1 MSSIRNES
9 AALDTNEFIFA
20 LRKDEAHPASEALV
34 FDKLSIL
41 RIYLPLPIFLELQRN
56 LTGDELRSALRAL
69 SKAKA
74 LSWDHALVPPEAVE
88 QWQRRGAKKG
98 DAVIAAH
105 LELKGIQ
112 YFVSENRHFLTELKG
127 LPFTVL
133 TAQEALDQ
141 LA

>member
-1 MSSIRNES
+1 MSSIRDES
-9 AALDTNEFIFA
+9 AALDTNEIIFA
-20 LRKDEAHPASEALV
+20 LRKDDAHLASQVLV

-56 LTGDELRSALRAL
+56 LTRDEMRGALRAL
-69 SKAKA
+69 NKAKA
-74 LSWDHALVPPEAVE
+74 LTWDHVLAPPEAVE

-105 LELKGIQ
+105 LELKSIQ
-112 YFVSENRHFLTELKG
+112 YFVSENRHFLMELKD
-127 LPFTVL
+127 LPFKVL
-133 TAQEALDQ
+133 TAQDALDE